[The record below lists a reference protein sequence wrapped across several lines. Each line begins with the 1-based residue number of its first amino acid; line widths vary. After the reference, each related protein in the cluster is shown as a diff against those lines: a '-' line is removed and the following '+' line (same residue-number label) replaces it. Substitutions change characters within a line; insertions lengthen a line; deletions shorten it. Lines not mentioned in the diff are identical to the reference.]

1 MQAELWHITW
11 FTAVMAALGTLLI
24 VPPGLAC
31 AWLLARREWPGKTLV
46 ETLIAL
52 PLVLP
57 PVATGLILLRLFSRR
72 GTLGQ
77 WLESV
82 GLDVV
87 FTWRGVVLATA
98 VMSLPLF
105 VRAARIALEGVNP
118 HLESVARTL
127 GAGRWRVFWSVT
139 LPLARRG
146 LLAAAI
152 LAFAR
157 GLGEFGATI
166 MLAGYIPGRTV
177 TLSLSIY
184 QFVQLGRDQEALVL
198 LGLSIALAFGALLAG
213 EWLNRSAHA
222 PARLPG

>member
-1 MQAELWHITW
+1 MNAELWHITW
-11 FTAVMAALGTLLI
+11 FTAAMAGLGTLLV

-31 AWLLARREWPGKTLV
+31 AWLLARRDWPGKALC

-57 PVATGLILLRLFSRR
+57 PVATGLILLRVFSRR
-72 GTLGQ
+72 GSLGQ

-87 FTWRGVVLATA
+87 FTWRGVVIATA

-127 GAGRWRVFWSVT
+127 GAGGWRVFWSVT

-157 GLGEFGATI
+157 GLGEFGATV

-184 QFVQLGRDQEALVL
+184 QFVQLGRDDEALIL
-198 LGLSIALAFGALLAG
+198 LALSLALAFAALLAG
-213 EWLNRSAHA
+213 EWLLRPTSR
-222 PARLPG
+222 PLRLFR